1 MLAKHSAAYS
11 EFIVDLPLLVMLP
24 FQTLSSPPLVSLPD
38 TGSET
43 FSAYN
48 KRKSGQPSMHVL
60 VVGAGI
66 VGCATAYQLLR
77 DGHTVELVD
86 AQPQAGR
93 MSSFANGAQLS
104 YSYVAPL
111 ASPDT
116 LRALPKLLLEKDAA
130 LHFEMRMD
138 WRQWLWG
145 LRFLLAC
152 RSTQAQR
159 GTRTLLELAALSRHT
174 LELWLKEEAWD
185 IDFARNGK
193 LVLCKDAASLAQQT
207 AQVRLQASMGSKQE
221 LLTAEQC
228 VAREP
233 ALAAAGHAYAG
244 GVWTESECVADPF
257 KLCQQLVQRIAA
269 RGGKLRFSHQ
279 VESVAL
285 RQGRFYALQTSQTCL
300 QADACVIT
308 AGAATPALCEPLGIH
323 LPIYP
328 IKGYSLTLPIL
339 QPSKVARC
347 SITDLASKTV
357 FAPLGQT
364 LRVAAAAELVGH
376 DLKIQSHRVAQ
387 MLAAVEGLF
396 PGACDLSQPVT
407 WAGLRPATP
416 TSLPIIGASR
426 IPHLMINAGQGALGL
441 TLAAGSAMRL
451 SEALAQ
457 L

>member
-1 MLAKHSAAYS
+1 
-11 EFIVDLPLLVMLP
+11 MLP

-38 TGSET
+38 AGSDA
-43 FSAYN
+43 FSAY
-48 KRKSGQPSMHVL
+48 KGHTPAHRSMHVL

-77 DGHTVELVD
+77 DGHTVELLDV
-86 AQPQAGR
+86 QPQAGR

-116 LRALPKLLLEKDAA
+116 LRVLPKLLLEKDAA
-130 LHFEMRMD
+130 LHVELRMD

-152 RSTQAQR
+152 RGAQAQR
-159 GTRTLLELAALSRHT
+159 GTRALLELAALSRHT

-193 LVLCKDAASLAQQT
+193 LVLCKDATSLAQQT
-207 AQVRLQASMGSKQE
+207 AQVQLQASMGSQQE
-221 LLTAEQC
+221 VLAAEQC
-228 VAREP
+228 IAREP
-233 ALAAAGHAYAG
+233 ALAASGHAFAG
-244 GVWTESECVADPF
+244 GVWTQSECVADPF
-257 KLCQQLVQRIAA
+257 KLCQQLVQSIAA

-285 RQGRFYALQTSQTCL
+285 RQGRFYALQTSQACL

-339 QPSKVARC
+339 QPSKMARC

-364 LRVAAAAELVGH
+364 LRVAAAAEIVGH
-376 DLKIQSHRVAQ
+376 DLKVQPHRVAQ

-396 PGACDLSQPVT
+396 PGACDLSQPLT

-426 IPHLMINAGQGALGL
+426 IPHLLINAGQGALGL

-451 SEALAQ
+451 SETLAQ